1 MIGILLAYEAGRWR
15 QRATESAVDATIAGA
30 DAFVA
35 ASRRQHMAALRA
47 SLGCVVLASVSA
59 FSGAVARG
67 LDRVAAGQPEPS
79 PVMRTV
85 VVNGHTRVMPHP
97 RRRAEDRDVN

>member
-67 LDRVAAGQPEPS
+67 LDRVAAGQSEPKGGTTIINFNA
-79 PVMRTV
+79 PVVT
-85 VVNGHTRVMPHP
+85 GHP

>member
-1 MIGILLAYEAGRWR
+1 MIGLLLSHMANDWR

-35 ASRRQHMAALRA
+35 ASRRQHMAALRS

-67 LDRVAAGQPEPS
+67 LDGLAAMQDESSPGEQFVINVVAA
-79 PVMRTV
+79 
-85 VVNGHTRVMPHP
+85 HP